1 MPHPRLKRWSLI
13 VVAFVAVLAVTGIAA
28 MHFAAQSLKNSIE
41 QALGPESR
49 IADLSVGLTSVE
61 ISGISVKAPK
71 GWPTGTALRAER
83 VVVVPDLRQL
93 ISGHIEVRSITFEKA
108 YLSAVR
114 PKEGGGLKIL
124 PSMLDQ
130 SKKKEKHEEPDNW
143 RSRGATISQV
153 RLKDCTVEFYD
164 STTAGSQKMRIDA
177 VNGTIDHV
185 EVPKLTGKTKLD
197 LKGTIKGINH
207 LGTIAVKGWID
218 VASKNS
224 EVDLQVRNVDLAL
237 FEPYLVKIAKAGVD
251 QGTFN
256 LDVKSTVHDNVLY
269 ASGTLTLTGLQLKTG
284 KNVFS
289 GFSNIPRR
297 AILSALEDDEDKVT
311 LHFELKGDLDNPA
324 FSLSESIAMRTGAAL
339 IKGLG
344 LSFEGLIRA
353 LLIILKGFGGAFG
366 AILGG

>member
-1 MPHPRLKRWSLI
+1 MPHPRLIRWSLI

-49 IADLSVGLTSVE
+49 IADLSVGLASVE

-143 RSRGATISQV
+143 RSPGATISEV

-177 VNGTIDHV
+177 VNGTIEHV
-185 EVPKLTGKTKLD
+185 EVPQLTGKTKLD
-197 LKGTIKGINH
+197 L
-207 LGTIAVKGWID
+207 
-218 VASKNS
+218 
-224 EVDLQVRNVDLAL
+224 AL
-237 FEPYLVKIAKAGVD
+237 FEPYIVKIAKAGVD

-256 LDVKSTVHDNVLY
+256 LDVKSTVRGNVLH
-269 ASGTLTLTGLQLKTG
+269 APGTLTLTGLQLKTG

-324 FSLSESIAMRTGAAL
+324 FSLRESLAMRTGTAL

-353 LLIILKGFGGAFG
+353 LLIILQGFGGAFG